1 MFKIVSFISLFTFAA
16 GFLATGTL
24 FCIHLKNQYNLT
36 FSMLL
41 GFNRQ
46 VYRNSQSLA
55 ASGLGADEEEALK
68 AIRAK
73 IAANPNYNPMTDPEA
88 SSLIEALIPS
98 EFKEVPNA
106 IARARVAFQD
116 TMEGKDGIS
125 DVDSIF
131 SSVPAKDAISSP
143 QSKWFKG
150 GMVDDSGPDEDES
163 EMDSLL
169 AELEKKYPN
178 AKK

>member
-1 MFKIVSFISLFTFAA
+1 
-16 GFLATGTL
+16 
-24 FCIHLKNQYNLT
+24 
-36 FSMLL
+36 
-41 GFNRQ
+41 
-46 VYRNSQSLA
+46 
-55 ASGLGADEEEALK
+55 LK

-73 IAANPNYNPMTDPEA
+73 IAANPGYNPMTDPEA
-88 SSLIEALIPS
+88 QNLIEALIPS

-106 IARARVAFQD
+106 IARAKVAFQD

-131 SSVPAKDAISSP
+131 STVSAKEAISSP

-150 GMVDDSGPDEDES
+150 GMIDDSEPDEDES
-163 EMDSLL
+163 EMESLL
-169 AELEKKYPN
+169 AELERKYPS

>member
-1 MFKIVSFISLFTFAA
+1 M
-16 GFLATGTL
+16 
-24 FCIHLKNQYNLT
+24 
-36 FSMLL
+36 
-41 GFNRQ
+41 
-46 VYRNSQSLA
+46 
-55 ASGLGADEEEALK
+55 K

-116 TMEGKDGIS
+116 TMEGKDGVS